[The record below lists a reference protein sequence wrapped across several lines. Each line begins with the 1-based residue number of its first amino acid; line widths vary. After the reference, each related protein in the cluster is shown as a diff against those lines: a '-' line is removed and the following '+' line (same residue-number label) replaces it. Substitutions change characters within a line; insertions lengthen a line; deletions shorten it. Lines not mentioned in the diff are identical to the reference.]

1 MKRKALALFS
11 GGLDSI
17 LACKLVE
24 QQGVEVEA
32 LHFITPFFGC
42 SEPSS
47 YVSTARDKYGIELS
61 VIDAA
66 DDFLKTLA
74 KPSYGYGSG
83 FNPCIDCK
91 ILLLDLAKR
100 ELVARKASFLIS
112 GEVLGQR
119 PMSQN
124 RSALDL
130 IGRKSSAG
138 DLLVRPLSALCLPP
152 TEPEREGWVD
162 RSKLAGIQG
171 RSRKHQ
177 MNLAATLG
185 ITEYPAP
192 AGGCVLTDPVL
203 SKRIRKLFGLVEIDG
218 NACRL
223 MQVGRHFFLP
233 NNNWLILGRNEAENN
248 RIEELSRNGDLVISA
263 YGVPGPTGLLR
274 GKNNYSDRVLAGS
287 ILGMYTKL
295 RNTPEVDVRLTG
307 YGVSEKMIIP
317 PSGQEAVDACR
328 A

>member
-1 MKRKALALFS
+1 MTTKALALFS

-24 QQGVEVEA
+24 TQGIDVEA
-32 LHFITPFFGC
+32 LHFVTPFFGS
-42 SEPSS
+42 SEPSN
-47 YVSTARDKYGIELS
+47 YACAVREKYGIRLS
-61 VIDAA
+61 VIDAT
-66 DDFLKTLA
+66 DDFLKILE

-91 ILLLDLAKR
+91 ILLLDLARR

-124 RSALDL
+124 RNALDL
-130 IGRKSSAG
+130 IGRKSSTG
-138 DLLVRPLSALCLPP
+138 DLLLRPLSALNLPP
-152 TEPEREGWVD
+152 TEPEREGWID
-162 RSKLAGIQG
+162 RGKLVGIQG
-171 RSRKHQ
+171 RSRKQQ
-177 MNLAATLG
+177 MALAAALG

-203 SKRIRKLFGLVEIDG
+203 SKRIRKLFSLVEIDG

-233 NNNWLILGRNEAENN
+233 NRSWLILGRNEGENN
-248 RIEELSRNGDLVISA
+248 RIEKLSGSGDLTLSA
-263 YGVPGPTGLLR
+263 VGIPGPTGLLR
-274 GKNNYSDRVLAGS
+274 GNDNYSDRVLAGT
-287 ILGMYTKL
+287 ILGVYTKL
-295 RNTPEVDVRLTG
+295 RNAPTINVGVTG
-307 YGVSEKMIIP
+307 SGVSESVTVTPASLEVIHP
-317 PSGQEAVDACR
+317 YRV
-328 A
+328 